1 MIEFIAPVKIIG
13 EGEGSS
19 GGYYVPTVDA
29 DGNLTWLASEEGMPE
44 VEGANIKGPKGET
57 GPKGEPGETGAKGE
71 DGKTPVRGSDYWT
84 AADIAEIKSYV
95 DTAILEGSW

>member
-1 MIEFIAPVKIIG
+1 MIEYIAPVKIIG
-13 EGEGSS
+13 EGEGSP
-19 GGYYVPTVDA
+19 GGYYVPTVDT

-44 VEGANIKGPKGET
+44 VEGANIKGS
-57 GPKGEPGETGAKGE
+57 
-71 DGKTPVRGSDYWT
+71 DGYTPVKSTDYWT

>member
-13 EGEGSS
+13 EGEGSP
-19 GGYYVPTVDA
+19 GGYYVPIVDA
-29 DGNLTWLASEEGMPE
+29 DGNLTWTGSEEGMPE
-44 VEGANIKGPKGET
+44 VEGANIKGET
-57 GPKGEPGETGAKGE
+57 GPKGE
-71 DGKTPVRGSDYWT
+71 DGYTPVRGSDYWT

>member
-13 EGEGSS
+13 EGESS
-19 GGYYVPTVDA
+19 PGGFYIPSVDEE
-29 DGNLTWLASEEGMPE
+29 GNLTWTGSEEGMPE
-44 VEGANIKGPKGET
+44 VEGANIKGAAGQ
-57 GPKGEPGETGAKGE
+57 

-95 DTAILEGSW
+95 DNAILGGSW